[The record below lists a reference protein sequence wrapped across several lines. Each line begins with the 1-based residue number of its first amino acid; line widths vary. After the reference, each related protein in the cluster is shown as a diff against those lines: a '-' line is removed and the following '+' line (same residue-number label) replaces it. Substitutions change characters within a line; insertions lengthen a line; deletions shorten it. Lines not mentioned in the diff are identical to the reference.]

1 MDAMNRSLYQK
12 ARFLLSSPQAEQL
25 PEDVGWEVAFAGRS
39 NTGKSSAINCL
50 TQQKS
55 LARTSKTPGRT
66 QHLVCF
72 ELDEE
77 RRLVDLP
84 GYGYAKVPEKIKR
97 QWQAMIDGYLT
108 HRQSLQ
114 GIILMMDCRHPMKP
128 FDEQMLMWQQHAGI
142 PMHILLT
149 KADKLTR
156 GAAKNVL
163 LQLQKTLRAE
173 SQTQISVQLFS
184 ATKKQGLAT
193 AYAVLNQWLHCEV
206 EH

>member
-12 ARFLLSSPQAEQL
+12 ARFLLSSPHAEKL
-25 PEDVGWEVAFAGRS
+25 PNDVGWEVAFAGRS

-72 ELDEE
+72 ELDPD
-77 RRLVDLP
+77 RRFIDLP

-97 QWQAMIDGYLT
+97 QWQTMIDHYLT

-114 GIILMMDCRHPMKP
+114 GIVLMMDCRHPMRP
-128 FDEQMLMWQQHAGI
+128 FDEQMLVWQQHAGI

-156 GAAKNVL
+156 GAASSVL
-163 LQLQKTLRAE
+163 LQLQKTLKGQP
-173 SQTQISVQLFS
+173 QTSVQLFS
-184 ATKKQGLAT
+184 ATKKQGLPS
-193 AYAVLNQWLHCEV
+193 AYAILNQWLQCEV
-206 EH
+206 MKE

>member
-1 MDAMNRSLYQK
+1 MDAMNRSFYQK
-12 ARFLLSSPQAEQL
+12 ARFLLSSPQVEQL
-25 PEDVGWEVAFAGRS
+25 PQDTGWEVAFAGRS

-72 ELDEE
+72 ELDDE
-77 RRLVDLP
+77 RRFIDLP
-84 GYGYAKVPEKIKR
+84 GYGYAKVPQKVKR
-97 QWQAMIDGYLT
+97 EWQAMIDGYLT
-108 HRQSLQ
+108 HRQALQ

-128 FDEQMLMWQQHAGI
+128 FDEQMIEWQQHAGI

-156 GAAKNVL
+156 GAARNVL
-163 LQLQKTLRAE
+163 LKLQKTLKE
-173 SQTQISVQLFS
+173 HTLSPLSSQLFS
-184 ATKKQGLAT
+184 ATKQQGLADT
-193 AYAVLNQWLHCEV
+193 YAILNQWLHCEV
-206 EH
+206 AD